1 MEKMT
6 QREIGHLIQEMKQG
20 SEAAFEIL
28 YETYMPF
35 IFSIAFKLLKKRQEA
50 EDVCHEIFLEFLK
63 HPERYDPQRG
73 SLESWLA
80 IKTKSKC
87 LDILRSQKKRALNYS
102 LDPFALSPGSTGE
115 DPTFERTLSNEIK
128 QVVAQALERI
138 PSVQR
143 DVLHQVYFQGQTQR
157 TVASQMNRPL
167 GTIKSLIRYGLKNMK
182 KELINWEDMGF
193 GGGKKGE

>member
-6 QREIGHLIQEMKQG
+6 QEEICYLIQEMKKG

-35 IFSIAFKLLKKRQEA
+35 IFSIALKLLKKRQEC
-50 EDVCHEIFLEFLK
+50 EDVCHEIFLEFLNY
-63 HPERYDPQRG
+63 PERYDPQRG

-87 LDILRSQKKRALNYS
+87 LDVLRSQKKQALKQS
-102 LDPFALSPGSTGE
+102 LDPLTASSLSAGV
-115 DPTFERTLSNEIK
+115 DPTFERTLSKEIK
-128 QVVAQALERI
+128 QVVTQALERL

-143 DVLHQVYFQGQTQR
+143 HVLQQVYFNGETHR
-157 TVASQMNRPL
+157 TIASQMNRPL

-182 KELINWEDMGF
+182 KELINWGEMGS
-193 GGGKKGE
+193 GGGKTGD